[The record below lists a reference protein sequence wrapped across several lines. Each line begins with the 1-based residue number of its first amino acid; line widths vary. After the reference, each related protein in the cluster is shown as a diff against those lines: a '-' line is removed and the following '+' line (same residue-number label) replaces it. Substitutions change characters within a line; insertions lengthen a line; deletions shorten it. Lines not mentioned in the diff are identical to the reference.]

1 MPTNFDFS
9 NTSPPPPGP
18 RLFDDSSLLP
28 HQKSDY
34 YDKFG
39 FTPVDAE
46 KHRALRKA
54 YIEGLVW
61 NLEYYYKG
69 CTSWEWYY
77 PYHYGPML
85 SDLVNI
91 DNFLEDISFEDKLG
105 EPLRPYEQL
114 LGCLPPSSSDLL
126 PEPYQWLMTSRK
138 SPIIDFYPESF
149 TVDMNG
155 ASFSYLSKAPAVFH
169 FHTLSPFCVWLIL
182 SPLY

>member
-1 MPTNFDFS
+1 MLNTNFQ
-9 NTSPPPPGP
+9 
-18 RLFDDSSLLP
+18 P
-28 HQKSDY
+28 HIIATDY

-46 KHRALRKA
+46 KHTALRKA

-91 DNFLEDISFEDKLG
+91 DSFLKEISFRDKLG

-114 LGCLPPSSSDLL
+114 LGCLPPSSSNLL

-155 ASFSYLSKAPAVFH
+155 MSVKVFLLDNSFDICLAYLGTAVGLLRSNALASNHML
-169 FHTLSPFCVWLIL
+169 TR
-182 SPLY
+182 

>member
-1 MPTNFDFS
+1 MLNINFQ
-9 NTSPPPPGP
+9 
-18 RLFDDSSLLP
+18 P
-28 HQKSDY
+28 HIIATDY

-46 KHRALRKA
+46 KHTALRKA

-91 DNFLEDISFEDKLG
+91 DSFLKEISFKDKLG

-114 LGCLPPSSSDLL
+114 LGCLPPSSSNLL

-155 ASFSYLSKAPAVFH
+155 MSVKVFLLDNSFDSCLA
-169 FHTLSPFCVWLIL
+169 
-182 SPLY
+182 